1 MCLDSAAHRGAWN
14 DVEVIAKDSRFANG
28 AATSIGG
35 LPHRDAAAAAAFAIG
50 EFEIATIPSLPN
62 IADVTAAALATFELD
77 DSSFDGLHAFLTL
90 ARLVR
95 LDGAPITWHL
105 PGPLTVGV
113 TLCDAGIEPAEA
125 FAQAGKVVRSKLVEV
140 TAEVSRVLPNSAQLV
155 MIDEP
160 ALADLMTPDF
170 PIPPDLAVDVM
181 SSAMAAVPLDV
192 VAGIH
197 CGLPCDIATMLAS
210 GPAVISVPVAEDL
223 VDWAGY
229 IDRFLDDGGVI
240 AWGVVPTDGPVA
252 ASAERHWRAL
262 SDVWCELVRRGC
274 DPVALRRQSM
284 VTPGGGLE
292 AYAVSVA
299 RRVARLTADVAKRV
313 GDQAN
318 ATRFALGA

>member
-1 MCLDSAAHRGAWN
+1 M
-14 DVEVIAKDSRFANG
+14 IAKDSRFANG

-35 LPHRDAAAAAAFAIG
+35 LPHRDAAAAAAFTIG

-62 IADVTAAALATFELD
+62 VAGMTAAALATNELD

-90 ARLVR
+90 GRLVN
-95 LDGAPITWHL
+95 LDGEPITWHL
-105 PGPLTVGV
+105 PGPLSVGV
-113 TLCDAGIEPAEA
+113 SLCDAGLEPAEA
-125 FAQAGKVVRSKLVEV
+125 FALAGKVVGSKLVEIA
-140 TAEVSRVLPNSAQLV
+140 AEVSRVLPNSPQLV

-160 ALADLMTPDF
+160 ALADLMRPDF
-170 PIPPDLAVDVM
+170 PIPPDHAVDVM
-181 SSAMAAVPLDV
+181 SSAMAALPHDV

-197 CGLPCDIATMLAS
+197 CNLQCDIATMLAS
-210 GPAVISVPVAEDL
+210 GPAVISVPVADDL

-240 AWGVVPTDGPVA
+240 AWGVVPTGGPIA
-252 ASAERHWRAL
+252 AGADRYWRAL

-292 AYAVSVA
+292 AHAVSVA
-299 RRVARLTADVAKRV
+299 RRLARLTAEVAKRV
-313 GDQAN
+313 RDQSN

>member
-1 MCLDSAAHRGAWN
+1 MT
-14 DVEVIAKDSRFANG
+14 AKDSRFANG

-62 IADVTAAALATFELD
+62 IADITASALATDELD

-90 ARLVR
+90 GRLIN

-105 PGPLTVGV
+105 PGPLSVGV
-113 TLCDAGIEPAEA
+113 SLCDAGIEPAEA
-125 FAQAGKVVRSKLVEV
+125 FALAGKVVRSKLVEV
-140 TAEVSRVLPNSAQLV
+140 AAEVTGVLPNSPQLV

-170 PIPPDLAVDVM
+170 PIPPDHAVDLM
-181 SSAMAAVPLDV
+181 SSAMAALPQDV

-197 CGLPCDIATMLAS
+197 CNSRCDIATMLAS
-210 GPAVISVPVAEDL
+210 GPAVISVPVADDL
-223 VDWAGY
+223 VEGAGY

-240 AWGVVPTDGPVA
+240 AWGVVPTGGPIG
-252 ASAERHWRAL
+252 ASPERYWRAL

-292 AYAVSVA
+292 AHAVSVA
-299 RRVARLTADVAKRV
+299 RRLARLTAEVAKRV
-313 GDQAN
+313 RDQAN

>member
-1 MCLDSAAHRGAWN
+1 M
-14 DVEVIAKDSRFANG
+14 IAKDSRFANG
-28 AATSIGG
+28 AATSVGG
-35 LPHRDAAAAAAFAIG
+35 LPHRDPAAAAAFAIG

-62 IADVTAAALATFELD
+62 VADITAEALRTAELD
-77 DSSFDGLHAFLTL
+77 DSSFDALHAFLTL
-90 ARLVR
+90 GRLVN
-95 LDGAPITWHL
+95 LDGSPVTWHL

-113 TLCDAGIEPAEA
+113 SLCDAGIEPAEA
-125 FAQAGKVVRSKLVEV
+125 FALAGKVVRSKLVEIA
-140 TAEVSRVLPNSAQLV
+140 AEVARVLPNSPQMA

-170 PIPPDLAVDVM
+170 PIPPDHAIDVM
-181 SSAMAAVPLDV
+181 SSAMASLPHEIVT
-192 VAGIH
+192 GIH
-197 CGLPCDIATMLAS
+197 CPRHCDVATMLAA

-229 IDRFLDDGGVI
+229 LDRFLRDGGVI
-240 AWGVVPTDGPVA
+240 AWGILPANGPVG
-252 ASAERHWRAL
+252 ASAERYWRQL

-284 VTPGGGLE
+284 ITPGGNLD

-299 RRVARLTADVAKRV
+299 RRLARLSAEVAKRV
-313 GDQAN
+313 RDQAN

>member
-1 MCLDSAAHRGAWN
+1 M
-14 DVEVIAKDSRFANG
+14 IAKDSRFANG

-62 IADVTAAALATFELD
+62 VAGMTAAALATNELD

-90 ARLVR
+90 GRLVN
-95 LDGAPITWHL
+95 LDGEPITWHL
-105 PGPLTVGV
+105 PGPLSVGV
-113 TLCDAGIEPAEA
+113 SLCDAGLEPAEA
-125 FAQAGKVVRSKLVEV
+125 FALAGKVVGSKLVEIA
-140 TAEVSRVLPNSAQLV
+140 AEVSRVLPNSPQLV

-160 ALADLMTPDF
+160 ALADLMRPDF
-170 PIPPDLAVDVM
+170 PIPPDHAVDVM
-181 SSAMAAVPLDV
+181 SSAMAALPHDV
-192 VAGIH
+192 VAGIN
-197 CGLPCDIATMLAS
+197 CNLQCDIATMLAS
-210 GPAVISVPVAEDL
+210 GPAVISVPVADDL

-240 AWGVVPTDGPVA
+240 AWGVVPTGGPIA
-252 ASAERHWRAL
+252 AGADRYWRAL

-292 AYAVSVA
+292 AHAVSVA
-299 RRVARLTADVAKRV
+299 RRLARLTAEVAKRV
-313 GDQAN
+313 RDQSN

>member
-1 MCLDSAAHRGAWN
+1 M
-14 DVEVIAKDSRFANG
+14 IAKESRFANG

-62 IADVTAAALATFELD
+62 VADITAAALATDELD

-90 ARLVR
+90 GRLVN
-95 LDGAPITWHL
+95 LDGEPITWHL
-105 PGPLTVGV
+105 PGPLSVGV
-113 TLCDAGIEPAEA
+113 SLCDAGLEPAEA
-125 FAQAGKVVRSKLVEV
+125 FALAGKVVGSKLVDIA
-140 TAEVSRVLPNSAQLV
+140 AEVSRVLPSSPQLV

-160 ALADLMTPDF
+160 ALADLMQPEF
-170 PIPPDLAVDVM
+170 PIPPDHAVDVM
-181 SSAMAAVPLDV
+181 SSAMAALPHDV

-197 CGLPCDIATMLAS
+197 CNLRCDIATMLAS
-210 GPAVISVPVAEDL
+210 GPAVISVPVTDDL

-240 AWGVVPTDGPVA
+240 AWGVVPTGGPIA
-252 ASAERHWRAL
+252 AGADRYWRAL

-292 AYAVSVA
+292 AHAVSVA
-299 RRVARLTADVAKRV
+299 RRLARLTAEVAKRV
-313 GDQAN
+313 RDQSN

>member
-1 MCLDSAAHRGAWN
+1 M
-14 DVEVIAKDSRFANG
+14 IAKDSRFANG

-62 IADVTAAALATFELD
+62 VAGMTAAALATNELD

-90 ARLVR
+90 GRLVN
-95 LDGAPITWHL
+95 LDGEPITWHL
-105 PGPLTVGV
+105 PGPVSVGV
-113 TLCDAGIEPAEA
+113 SLCDAGLEPAEA
-125 FAQAGKVVRSKLVEV
+125 FALAGKVVGSKLVEIA
-140 TAEVSRVLPNSAQLV
+140 AEVSRVLPNSPQLV

-160 ALADLMTPDF
+160 ALADLMRPDF
-170 PIPPDLAVDVM
+170 PIPPDHAVDVM
-181 SSAMAAVPLDV
+181 SSAMAALPHDV

-197 CGLPCDIATMLAS
+197 CNLQCDIATMLAS
-210 GPAVISVPVAEDL
+210 GPAVISVPVADDL

-240 AWGVVPTDGPVA
+240 AWGVVPTGGPIA
-252 ASAERHWRAL
+252 AGADRYWRAL

-292 AYAVSVA
+292 AHAVSVA
-299 RRVARLTADVAKRV
+299 RRLARLTAEVAKRV
-313 GDQAN
+313 RDQSN

>member
-1 MCLDSAAHRGAWN
+1 M
-14 DVEVIAKDSRFANG
+14 IAKDSRFANG

-62 IADVTAAALATFELD
+62 VAGMTAAALATNELD

-90 ARLVR
+90 GRLVN
-95 LDGAPITWHL
+95 LDGEPITWHL
-105 PGPLTVGV
+105 PGPLSVGV
-113 TLCDAGIEPAEA
+113 SPCDAGLEPAEA
-125 FAQAGKVVRSKLVEV
+125 FALAGKVVGSKLVEIA
-140 TAEVSRVLPNSAQLV
+140 AEVSRVLPNSPQLV

-160 ALADLMTPDF
+160 ALADLMRPDF
-170 PIPPDLAVDVM
+170 PIPPDHAVDVM
-181 SSAMAAVPLDV
+181 SSAMAALPHDV

-197 CGLPCDIATMLAS
+197 CNLQCDIATMLAS
-210 GPAVISVPVAEDL
+210 GPAVISVPVADDL

-240 AWGVVPTDGPVA
+240 AWGVVPTGGPIA
-252 ASAERHWRAL
+252 AGADRYWRAL

-292 AYAVSVA
+292 AHAVSVA
-299 RRVARLTADVAKRV
+299 RRLARLTAEVAKRV
-313 GDQAN
+313 RDQSN

>member
-1 MCLDSAAHRGAWN
+1 MS
-14 DVEVIAKDSRFANG
+14 AKDSRFTNG
-28 AATSIGG
+28 ASTSIGG

-62 IADVTAAALATFELD
+62 VADITAAALATDELD

-90 ARLVR
+90 SSLIS

-105 PGPLTVGV
+105 PGPLSVGV
-113 TLCDAGIEPAEA
+113 SLYDAGLEPAEA
-125 FAQAGKVVRSKLVEV
+125 FALAGKVVRAKLIAI
-140 TAEVSRVLPNSAQLV
+140 TAEVSRVLPNSPQLV

-160 ALADLMTPDF
+160 ALADLMEADF

-181 SSAMAAVPLDV
+181 SSAMAALPSDV

-197 CGLPCDIATMLAS
+197 CDRRCDIATMLSS
-210 GPAVISVPVAEDL
+210 GPAVISIPVADDL
-223 VDWAGY
+223 VEWAGY
-229 IDRFLDDGGVI
+229 IARFLADDGVI

-252 ASAERHWRAL
+252 FSADRYWRAL

-284 VTPGGGLE
+284 VTPGGGLD
-292 AYAVSVA
+292 AHAVSVA
-299 RRVARLTADVAKRV
+299 RRLARLTAAVAKRV
-313 GDQAN
+313 RDQAN

>member
-1 MCLDSAAHRGAWN
+1 M
-14 DVEVIAKDSRFANG
+14 IAKDSRFANG

-62 IADVTAAALATFELD
+62 VAGMTAAALATNELD

-90 ARLVR
+90 GRLVN
-95 LDGAPITWHL
+95 LDGEPITWHL
-105 PGPLTVGV
+105 PGPLSVGV
-113 TLCDAGIEPAEA
+113 SLCDAGLEPAEA
-125 FAQAGKVVRSKLVEV
+125 FALAGKVVGSKLVEIA
-140 TAEVSRVLPNSAQLV
+140 AEVSRVLPNSPQLV

-160 ALADLMTPDF
+160 ALADLMRPDF
-170 PIPPDLAVDVM
+170 PIPPDHAVDVM
-181 SSAMAAVPLDV
+181 SSAMAALPHDV

-197 CGLPCDIATMLAS
+197 CNLQCDIATMLAS
-210 GPAVISVPVAEDL
+210 GPAVISVPVADDL

-240 AWGVVPTDGPVA
+240 AWGVVPTGGPIA
-252 ASAERHWRAL
+252 AGADRYWRAL

-292 AYAVSVA
+292 AHAVSVA
-299 RRVARLTADVAKRV
+299 RRLARLTAEVAKRV
-313 GDQAN
+313 RDQSN

>member
-1 MCLDSAAHRGAWN
+1 M
-14 DVEVIAKDSRFANG
+14 IAKDSRFANG

-62 IADVTAAALATFELD
+62 VAGMTAAALATNELD

-90 ARLVR
+90 GRLVN
-95 LDGAPITWHL
+95 LDGEPITWHL
-105 PGPLTVGV
+105 PGPLSVGV
-113 TLCDAGIEPAEA
+113 SLCDAGLEPAEA
-125 FAQAGKVVRSKLVEV
+125 FALAGKVVGSKLVEIA
-140 TAEVSRVLPNSAQLV
+140 AEVSRVLPNSPQLV

-160 ALADLMTPDF
+160 ALADLMRPDF
-170 PIPPDLAVDVM
+170 PIPPDHAVDVM
-181 SSAMAAVPLDV
+181 SSAMAALPHDV

-197 CGLPCDIATMLAS
+197 CNLQCDIATMLAS
-210 GPAVISVPVAEDL
+210 GPAVISLPVADDL

-240 AWGVVPTDGPVA
+240 AWGVVPTGGPIA
-252 ASAERHWRAL
+252 AGADRYWRAL

-292 AYAVSVA
+292 AHAVSVA
-299 RRVARLTADVAKRV
+299 RRLARLTAEVAKRV
-313 GDQAN
+313 RDQSN

>member
-1 MCLDSAAHRGAWN
+1 
-14 DVEVIAKDSRFANG
+14 VIAKDSRFANG

-62 IADVTAAALATFELD
+62 VADITAAALATDELD

-90 ARLVR
+90 GRLVN
-95 LDGAPITWHL
+95 LDGEPITWHL
-105 PGPLTVGV
+105 PGPLSVGV
-113 TLCDAGIEPAEA
+113 SLCDAGLEPAEA
-125 FAQAGKVVRSKLVEV
+125 FALAGKVVGSKLVDIA
-140 TAEVSRVLPNSAQLV
+140 AEVSRVLPSSPQLV

-160 ALADLMTPDF
+160 AFADLMQPEF
-170 PIPPDLAVDVM
+170 PIPPDHAVDVM
-181 SSAMAAVPLDV
+181 SSAMAALPHDV

-197 CGLPCDIATMLAS
+197 CNLRCDIATMLAS
-210 GPAVISVPVAEDL
+210 GPAVISVPVTDDL

-240 AWGVVPTDGPVA
+240 AWGVVPTGGPIA
-252 ASAERHWRAL
+252 AGADRYWRAL

-292 AYAVSVA
+292 AHAVSVA
-299 RRVARLTADVAKRV
+299 RRLARLTAEVAKRV
-313 GDQAN
+313 RDQSN